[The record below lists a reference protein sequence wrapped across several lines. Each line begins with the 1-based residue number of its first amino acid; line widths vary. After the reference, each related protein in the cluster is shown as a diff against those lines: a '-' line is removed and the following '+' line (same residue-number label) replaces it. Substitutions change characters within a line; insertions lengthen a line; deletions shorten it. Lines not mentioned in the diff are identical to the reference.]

1 MRALLIGAL
10 AGLAGHSGLALSQS
24 LPAALA
30 SCRAVADPVA
40 RLACYDNIGQPAA
53 PSPVPRAA
61 PATAAMPGAAPAAV
75 AVAATAA
82 TPATKPATPADFG
95 LPPVRPPAE
104 SDMIDSRISGR
115 FEGWDPGTRLT
126 LTNGQVWE
134 VLDNKRV
141 AYDLNQPAVRVKRGM
156 LGSFFMEIDGVSA
169 TPRVRR
175 VK

>member
-1 MRALLIGAL
+1 MRALLVCAFAGLTGLSGAAL
-10 AGLAGHSGLALSQS
+10 AQA
-24 LPAALA
+24 LPAAVA
-30 SCRAVADPVA
+30 ACRHVADPVA
-40 RLACYDNIGQPAA
+40 RLACYDAIGQPAA
-53 PSPVPRAA
+53 TSPVQRTVPAA
-61 PATAAMPGAAPAAV
+61 VARPEATPAAV
-75 AVAATAA
+75 AVAPAA
-82 TPATKPATPADFG
+82 APPAAKPAAPADFG

-104 SDMIDSRISGR
+104 SDMVDSRISGR

-126 LTNGQVWE
+126 LANGQVWE